1 MAAGEE
7 TDTTMSPTD
16 LLPIGTLTESSGQV
30 EPEATETAVSDEP
43 VADGSE
49 PREAVVLDE
58 DGLLEPGADED
69 APRPESA
76 YDKPGK
82 WYVVHTQSGY
92 ENKVRQNLNARTAS
106 MNFEDRILEVVI
118 PMEDVV
124 EFRNGKKVT
133 VAKKMFPG
141 YLLVRCHLDDSTW
154 AAIRDTPGI
163 VNFVGAGGK
172 PSRLSRREIDTFLPV
187 IDATAPEA
195 PKKTRARLG
204 FDIGDIVRVKE
215 GPFADFSGEIIE
227 INVDQLKVKVLV
239 DIFGRET
246 PVELGFAQ
254 VAQL

>member
-1 MAAGEE
+1 
-7 TDTTMSPTD
+7 
-16 LLPIGTLTESSGQV
+16 
-30 EPEATETAVSDEP
+30 
-43 VADGSE
+43 
-49 PREAVVLDE
+49 
-58 DGLLEPGADED
+58 
-69 APRPESA
+69 
-76 YDKPGK
+76 
-82 WYVVHTQSGY
+82 
-92 ENKVRQNLNARTAS
+92 

-187 IDATAPEA
+187 IDETAPEA

-204 FDIGDIVRVKE
+204 FDIGDTVRVKE

>member
-1 MAAGEE
+1 
-7 TDTTMSPTD
+7 
-16 LLPIGTLTESSGQV
+16 
-30 EPEATETAVSDEP
+30 
-43 VADGSE
+43 
-49 PREAVVLDE
+49 
-58 DGLLEPGADED
+58 
-69 APRPESA
+69 
-76 YDKPGK
+76 
-82 WYVVHTQSGY
+82 
-92 ENKVRQNLNARTAS
+92 

-187 IDATAPEA
+187 IDETAPEA

-204 FDIGDIVRVKE
+204 FDIGDTVRVKE
-215 GPFADFSGEIIE
+215 GPFAAWPRDCARPSTRTCQHSNGGVGWFKLPER
-227 INVDQLKVKVLV
+227 L
-239 DIFGRET
+239 
-246 PVELGFAQ
+246 Q
-254 VAQL
+254 VPSWFCRRVCGGDRRF